1 MDKTVD
7 YDPYELVKELFP
19 IHRTIAGPGITKS
32 LELIKKHIP
41 GMKIKSVSS
50 GKKVWDWKVPEEWSI
65 DSAWIEDL
73 QGRRIIDYKDSNLR
87 VVGFSTSVDQ
97 VISHSELL
105 EHLHFLENQPTA
117 IPYVTSYYSPNWGF
131 CIRHEELQ
139 KFDCDHYRVVIKSSF
154 TKGSLKYGEI
164 LIRGNSRKEVL
175 FSTNICHPS
184 MANNELSGPAVL
196 VGLVKFL
203 QLQHD
208 LEYTYRIIF
217 IPETIGAIVFLKKN
231 LRKLKQN
238 CIAGLVATCLG
249 DKGNFSYIPSPSGT
263 TLSDKVAKYIL
274 TGRGA
279 KYYEWGDRGS
289 DERQFCWPKINLPI
303 CSITRSKYREFPE
316 YHTSLDDLEFVSL
329 KNLQE
334 SIEMY
339 ISFCEVLELNRK
351 YVNNIFGEPQ
361 LSRRNLYASISKI
374 GSTAS
379 GVKFLDIMNLM
390 DGKRDLIDISILLN
404 RSIIEIAESSQLL
417 NKLNLIRVT
426 G

>member
-1 MDKTVD
+1 
-7 YDPYELVKELFP
+7 
-19 IHRTIAGPGITKS
+19 
-32 LELIKKHIP
+32 
-41 GMKIKSVSS
+41 
-50 GKKVWDWKVPEEWSI
+50 
-65 DSAWIEDL
+65 
-73 QGRRIIDYKDSNLR
+73 
-87 VVGFSTSVDQ
+87 
-97 VISHSELL
+97 
-105 EHLHFLENQPTA
+105 
-117 IPYVTSYYSPNWGF
+117 
-131 CIRHEELQ
+131 
-139 KFDCDHYRVVIKSSF
+139 
-154 TKGSLKYGEI
+154 
-164 LIRGNSRKEVL
+164 
-175 FSTNICHPS
+175 
-184 MANNELSGPAVL
+184 
-196 VGLVKFL
+196 
-203 QLQHD
+203 

-274 TGRGA
+274 TGCGA

-374 GSTAS
+374 GSTAN